1 MIAVSMG
8 DENMRHRLAT
18 HGVEQRTDMR
28 RVIGA
33 RIDDCDFAAPENI
46 AHGPFEGERTRIVG
60 HDAPHALHRLVNRIR
75 RKFEVFV
82 EGDVVVHMSS
92 GALAEPAYHY
102 FGLTCTLAIGR

>member
-33 RIDDCDFAAPENI
+33 RIDDCDFPAPQNI
-46 AHGPFEGERTRIVG
+46 ADGSLEGERTWIVG
-60 HDAPHALHRLVNRIR
+60 HNAPHALHRLVNRIR

-82 EGDVVVHMSS
+82 EGNVVAVAHAAS
-92 GALAEPAYHY
+92 GRGTRPTTISRILASW
-102 FGLTCTLAIGR
+102 